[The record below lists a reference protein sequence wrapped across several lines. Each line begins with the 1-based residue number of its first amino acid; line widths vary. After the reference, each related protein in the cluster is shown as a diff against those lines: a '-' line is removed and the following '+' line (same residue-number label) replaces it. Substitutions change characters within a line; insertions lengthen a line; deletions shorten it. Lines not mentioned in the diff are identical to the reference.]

1 MLCLFI
7 KIFSHNVL
15 PEGIQS
21 AVCAGFAI
29 LFTVLFL
36 IGIERGEREFLAPTY
51 GYAGMTSG
59 ILIAMVTAALPVGID
74 WLRGTLVMKYTP
86 ENFNI
91 LTCLLCGC
99 EGIFAAMMIFGYVFH
114 IIKEDFAWFDA
125 AVVCIILNILYTD
138 IFIYDFIPDF
148 MGLEFDSFGGHMTVD
163 PVTLSDSQVICIIN
177 VVLMSVLA
185 FMMTYRYGDVRP
197 SAAFMFV
204 FNVLLYMLG
213 HLWETKMGTLPV
225 VTGIEIY
232 SGFSLTVTMLLTI
245 GLMILTI

>member
-74 WLRGTLVMKYTP
+74 WLRGTLVMK
-86 ENFNI
+86 
-91 LTCLLCGC
+91 
-99 EGIFAAMMIFGYVFH
+99 
-114 IIKEDFAWFDA
+114 
-125 AVVCIILNILYTD
+125 
-138 IFIYDFIPDF
+138 
-148 MGLEFDSFGGHMTVD
+148 
-163 PVTLSDSQVICIIN
+163 
-177 VVLMSVLA
+177 
-185 FMMTYRYGDVRP
+185 
-197 SAAFMFV
+197 
-204 FNVLLYMLG
+204 
-213 HLWETKMGTLPV
+213 
-225 VTGIEIY
+225 
-232 SGFSLTVTMLLTI
+232 
-245 GLMILTI
+245 